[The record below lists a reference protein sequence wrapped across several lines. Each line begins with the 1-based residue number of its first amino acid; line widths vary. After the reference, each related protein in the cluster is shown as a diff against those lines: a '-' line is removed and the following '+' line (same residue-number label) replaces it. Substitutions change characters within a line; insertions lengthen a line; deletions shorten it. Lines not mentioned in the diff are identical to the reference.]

1 MKELPTL
8 ERLKEVLD
16 YCQKSGKFTW
26 KVSHGKV
33 LKGDEAGTVSSRGYR
48 TICIDYRLYLA
59 HRLAWKFV
67 TGLDPVF
74 QIDHKNGVK
83 DANWFDNLR
92 EATQKQN
99 SENREAYGASGFRGV
114 YYIKARKKFQVQVQ
128 HNGKK
133 TTYGYYHTAEEAD
146 AVAEA
151 VRQEKFTHHREAA

>member
-1 MKELPTL
+1 MKQLPSSD
-8 ERLKEVLD
+8 RLKALLNYDPTTGV
-16 YCQKSGKFTW
+16 FTW
-26 KVSHGKV
+26 KAARPGVT
-33 LKGDEAGTVSSRGYR
+33 AGAVAGSVGHQGYR
-48 TICIDYRLYLA
+48 TIWIDGCPYLA
-59 HRLAWKFV
+59 HRLAWLFV